1 MDRSNSPVFFGE
13 WVKRR
18 RKALDLTQE
27 ELAQRAGYSKFA
39 LRKIESGERKPSK
52 QLAELLANALEIPPD
67 EQQTFI
73 KVARGET
80 NLERLHPPSLDSS
93 FASISDISTLA
104 STPAHSVL
112 PGREISAQRFN
123 ASLQP
128 ASVSNRIPLQS
139 TQLLGRDSELVA
151 MERLFNDQQCRL
163 LTLTGMG
170 GIGKTHL
177 AIEFATR
184 QQPAFPAGVFYVPL
198 APINSADAIVPAVAD
213 VFGFV
218 FSGPSDPKEQ
228 LINYLSVRLN
238 QPMLL
243 VLDNLEH
250 LLIQSLAEEKP
261 VAVELVSE
269 FLQSLPDIK
278 ILATSRERLNLQGE
292 WTFEL
297 HGLAVPPQEFSGE
310 LEDYS
315 AVALFLQSALR
326 TKADLELTANEQTA
340 IIQICQLLDGT
351 PLAIELAAAW
361 IGMLSCQEI
370 LEEIHSNIGFLTTSM
385 RDVPERHRSLRATF
399 DHSWKL
405 LSDHE
410 RDVLSRLSV
419 FRGGFNRIAAERVA
433 CATLPLLASLVSKSL
448 VRRTQEGRYDLH
460 EVIRQYASSRLDEDE
475 TRCLESCDLHS
486 EYYLKLASEYEKKL
500 KSASQQAAMRDMTL
514 ELDNMR
520 TAWDWGIKRRN
531 FEYLGRAVRA
541 FGWFF
546 EVSGLHRDGIEQ
558 LELLVQALSDK
569 SRDTQMDRS
578 LGTTFVQQGLLYFR
592 TGQFAKAQKL
602 YNDSIAILRPTKD
615 QALLAD
621 ALIFLGTITHLNGEY
636 TESRDLLREGLKCA
650 QASNDR
656 WFEAYAIYNLGYVDS
671 LMGDYQKG
679 YEQMLVGLDMWRA
692 IGDPHYISLGLNFL
706 VTTLI
711 KLELYEEAKNFM
723 WESITLCE
731 KAKNRWGMGTAYRYL
746 GSAYLAEGQ
755 YTEAQ
760 AHFYKSL
767 EIFSEYTEGWDIAL
781 SLFYLGEAGMLA
793 GSLTEARENYL
804 KALRI
809 SIDSHSI
816 PIALDTLLGL
826 ARVQAQASKP
836 EYALEISNCVANHT
850 ASTKETKDHANQ
862 LFSELTGK
870 FRSDQIKTLN
880 EKMKLK
886 SFEMIVAGLL
896 HSDASARSI

>member
-1 MDRSNSPVFFGE
+1 MDSLFFFGE
-13 WVKRR
+13 WIKRR

-27 ELAQRAGYSKFA
+27 ELAQRAGCSKFA
-39 LRKIESGERKPSK
+39 VRKIESGERKPSR
-52 QLAELLANALEIPPD
+52 QLAELLAKVLEIPSD
-67 EQQTFI
+67 EQQTFVR
-73 KVARGET
+73 VARGET
-80 NLERLHPPSLDSS
+80 NLERLHPPALGSS
-93 FASISDISTLA
+93 YASISDTSTLA
-104 STPAHSVL
+104 SIPARSAI
-112 PGREISAQRFN
+112 PGRAASAQRLSESF
-123 ASLQP
+123 QP
-128 ASVSNRIPLQS
+128 ATVTNRIPLQP
-139 TQLLGRDSELVA
+139 TPLLGRDSELAA
-151 MERLFNDQQCRL
+151 MERLFKDQQCRL

-177 AIEFATR
+177 AIEFATK

-228 LINYLSVRLN
+228 LINYLAVQLN

-250 LLIQSLAEEKP
+250 LLVQSPAEEKL
-261 VAVELVSE
+261 VAVGLVSE
-269 FLQSLPDIK
+269 FLQRLPNIK

-292 WTFEL
+292 WTYEL
-297 HGLAVPPQEFSGE
+297 HGLAVPPLEFSGE
-310 LEDYS
+310 LKNYS
-315 AVALFLQSALR
+315 AAALFFQSALR
-326 TKADLELTANEQTA
+326 TKADFDLTTKEQTA

-361 IGMLSCQEI
+361 VGLLTCQEI
-370 LEEIHSNIGFLTTSM
+370 LEEIDSNIGFLTTSM

-405 LSDHE
+405 LSDQE

-419 FRGGFNRIAAERVA
+419 FRGGFDRVAAERVA
-433 CATLPLLASLVSKSL
+433 CATLSLLAALVSKSL

-475 TRCLESCDLHS
+475 ACCLEPRDLHS

-500 KSASQQAAMRDMTL
+500 KSASQQAAMREMTL

-520 TAWDWGIKRRN
+520 IAWNWGIKRSK
-531 FEYLGRAVRA
+531 FESLGKAVRS

-546 EVSGLHRDGIEQ
+546 EVSGLLRDGIDQ
-558 LELLVQALSDK
+558 LDLLIQALQEQKRNDELN
-569 SRDTQMDRS
+569 RS
-578 LGTTFVQQGLLYFR
+578 LGLALLHQGLLYFR
-592 TGQFAKAQKL
+592 KGLFIRAEKL
-602 YNDSIAILRPTKD
+602 YTSSISILRPMKD

-621 ALIFLGTITHLNGEY
+621 ALIFLGIITHLNGDY
-636 TESRDLLREGLKCA
+636 TKSRDLLREGLECS

-692 IGDPHYISLGLNFL
+692 IGDPHYIALGLNFL
-706 VTTLI
+706 VTTQI
-711 KLELYEEAKNFM
+711 KLEFYEEAKGFM
-723 WESITLCE
+723 WESIALCE

-767 EIFSEYTEGWDIAL
+767 EIFGEYTEGWDIAL
-781 SLFYLGEAGMLA
+781 SLFYLGEAAMMEGN
-793 GSLTEARENYL
+793 LTEAGKKYL

-809 SIDSHSI
+809 SFDARSI
-816 PIALDTLLGL
+816 PIALDSLLGL
-826 ARVQAQASKP
+826 AHLQSQSGNAES
-836 EYALEISNCVANHT
+836 ALELSYHVLNHPSITQEMKDRAIEVSNEARKSLT
-850 ASTKETKDHANQ
+850 DTKVHAIEEEALN
-862 LFSELTGK
+862 
-870 FRSDQIKTLN
+870 RTL
-880 EKMKLK
+880 E
-886 SFEMIVAGLL
+886 EIVRHCTLEDL
-896 HSDASARSI
+896 